1 MPKHQSNARPLR
13 LALVANGIFSLL
25 SGACFVLAPSAIASI
40 VFAYPPVVF
49 GLSAATLVAELGIGL
64 LAFAALVLWT
74 AGQSILHRGRAKLIT
89 ALDVGWVLAS
99 AGLLFAAPELWTSA
113 GLWVVVI
120 VALAVAVFALEQTL
134 GLMLLYQG
142 QSDIEALRQ
151 GDQLTLTA
159 KAMSRA
165 SAERV
170 WQVMSHQEAYADV
183 ADNISK
189 VEVTG
194 GSGTSL
200 ERRCFDNDGKSWKE
214 SCTLWDE
221 GRAFAF
227 RVHTEAPD
235 YPYPIAALAGEWS
248 LSPMSDGTQIQMVF
262 HVTAKPG
269 LLNGLLF
276 RLMAAPFSS
285 VCDRLLQRWIDIME
299 GTARPDRADLRHENK
314 RTANQPV

>member
-1 MPKHQSNARPLR
+1 MSKHQSNARPLR
-13 LALVANGIFSLL
+13 LALVANGVFSILT
-25 SGACFVLAPSAIASI
+25 GACFVLAPSAIASFI
-40 VFAYPPVVF
+40 FSHPQAIF
-49 GLSAATLVAELGIGL
+49 DLSAATLVAEFGIGL

-74 AGQSILHRGRAKLIT
+74 AGQSMLHRSRVKLIT
-89 ALDVGWVLAS
+89 ALDVVWVLAS
-99 AGLLFAAPELWTSA
+99 AGLLLAVPEIWTSA
-113 GLWVVVI
+113 GLTAVVI

-134 GLMLLYQG
+134 GLMLLYHG
-142 QSDIEALRQ
+142 QSDVVALRQ
-151 GDQLTLTA
+151 GNLLTLTA
-159 KAMSRA
+159 RAMTQA

-200 ERRCFDNDGKSWKE
+200 ERRCFDNDGKSWSE

-248 LSPMSDGTQIQMVF
+248 LSPMSDGTQIQMIF
-262 HVTAKPG
+262 RVTAKPG
-269 LLNGLLF
+269 LMNGLLF
-276 RLMAAPFSS
+276 RLMAAPFSA

-299 GTARPDRADLRHENK
+299 GTARPDRDDLRLENK
-314 RTANQPV
+314 RTANQPI

>member
-1 MPKHQSNARPLR
+1 MPKQQSNARPLR
-13 LALVANGIFSLL
+13 LALVANGLFSLL
-25 SGACFVLAPSAIASI
+25 SGASCVLVPSAIASI
-40 VFAYPPVVF
+40 VFAQPTAVF
-49 GLSAATLVAELGIGL
+49 GVSAATLVFELGIGL

-74 AGQSILHRGRAKLIT
+74 SGQSLLHRGRVKLIT

-99 AGLLFAAPELWTSA
+99 AALLFAAPELWTSA
-113 GLWVVVI
+113 GLTIIVI
-120 VALAVAVFALEQTL
+120 VATAVAAFAIEQTF

-142 QSDIEALRQ
+142 QSDVKAQRR
-151 GDQLTLTA
+151 DNQLTLTA
-159 KAMSRA
+159 RAVTQA

-189 VEVTG
+189 VEITS
-194 GSGTSL
+194 GSGDTL
-200 ERRCFDNDGKSWKE
+200 ERRCFDNDGKSWNE

-248 LSPMSDGTQIQMVF
+248 LSPVADGTQIQMVF

-269 LLNGLLF
+269 LMNGLLF
-276 RLMAAPFSS
+276 RLMAVPFSS

-299 GTARPDRADLRHENK
+299 GTAQPNRADRRLEKK
-314 RTANQPV
+314 RTVSQPI